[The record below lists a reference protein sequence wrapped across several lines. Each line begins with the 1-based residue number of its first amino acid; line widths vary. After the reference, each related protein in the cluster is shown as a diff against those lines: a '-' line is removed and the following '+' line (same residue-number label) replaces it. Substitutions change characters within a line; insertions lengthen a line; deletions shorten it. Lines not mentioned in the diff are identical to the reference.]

1 MPQKLLCK
9 SRPTSDKKHRTADVL
24 IRENVDFA
32 GLMLR
37 ADVLAGL
44 KRAGFQ
50 RPSPIQL
57 KAIPL
62 ARCGLDL
69 IVQAKSGT
77 GKTCV
82 FAVVALESL
91 CVENGAVQV
100 LVLAPTREIAV
111 QLWEVINTLGSA
123 MTALRC
129 YPFIGGLPLAEDV
142 HKLQCCHIVVG
153 TPGRVKQLI
162 EENLMDTSTIRLF
175 VLDEADKLLEENFQE
190 SINWIYST
198 LPENK
203 QMVAVSATYPET
215 LAQHLRRY
223 MRNPTFVRLNIT
235 DPALLGIRQYY
246 EAAAYNP
253 QKAYDNKVKQLTR
266 LLSSV
271 NFHQCLVFSNYQMRA
286 QSLSDTLNA
295 HGWPATYISGRRE
308 QQDRLAAMAQLKTL
322 QCRILVS
329 TDLTARGID
338 ADHVNLV
345 VNLDLPH
352 DHETYLHRI
361 GRAGRFGTYGAAV
374 SFVCV
379 GQELDGLR
387 DIAEKCDTKILQ
399 LPDPIPADLAKSS
412 GFVYNDDLV
421 TTEQI
426 FTDDPQTC
434 ETQLRQ
440 DATTN
445 VNRIDGNSSVC
456 TDSTQ
461 SSVGML
467 DKLRDIVKFGR
478 RPNRSKG
485 SISYKEAADDFKHF
499 MAAKDG
505 GKKQDNVQCDIT
517 QAIEGTA
524 ADVSF
529 LELVEN
535 VSNLLETLTHCEN
548 SQVTTTG
555 TSCPARPVDSGIVI
569 SDRDGDIAEMAM
581 SADRP
586 TCYKVGSVFSDAG
599 DTTVAHVCP
608 ADQDNTRYNI
618 NGDSLT
624 TFNRAHHQSKSGVLS
639 ASDSGDMLNADV
651 ECCIGCKKQFLAL
664 PDGLFPLPCQPEI
677 GFYTCYECADKTPVT
692 SQMANCIVDDGL
704 GAECVRRLRAR
715 DVCVVED
722 PLSDPDS
729 DLLYQSMSSSSM
741 SEQSAREWEASC
753 DTQPDLHHAG
763 DTCCTQCVTSG
774 HLPLDPTQGHR
785 KRAVHNIQPG
795 HHHHRGEDVTTTQIP
810 FYYGKASHLNQSDP
824 NRTSGSDRKFRPSWS
839 TLSNYGNESETFSE
853 PSSGQSAGEIY
864 RGCCTQ
870 KRIAT
875 QQLYAQM
882 CYENYM
888 YHLQCAQYYKDAY
901 RQIEHSQ
908 HMMGIYTA
916 QKHYI
921 QHMGKFAARRKKNGQ
936 P

>member
-9 SRPTSDKKHRTADVL
+9 SRPTGDKKRRTADVL

-62 ARCGLDL
+62 GRCGLDL

-91 CVENGAVQV
+91 CLESATVQV

-129 YPFIGGLPLAEDV
+129 YTFIGGLPLAEDV
-142 HKLQCCHIVVG
+142 QKLQCCHIVVG

-162 EENLMDTSTIRLF
+162 EENLLDTSTIRLF

-190 SINWIYST
+190 SVNWIYST

-203 QMVAVSATYPET
+203 QMMAVSATYPEI

-295 HGWPATYISGRRE
+295 HGWPATYISGSRE

-322 QCRILVS
+322 QCRVLVS

-338 ADHVNLV
+338 ANHINLV

-399 LPDPIPADLAKSS
+399 LPDPIPVDLAKSS

-426 FTDDPQTC
+426 FTDDPQT
-434 ETQLRQ
+434 ETQCRQ
-440 DATTN
+440 DATTK
-445 VNRIDGNSSVC
+445 VKMIDGSSSVWLG
-456 TDSTQ
+456 STQ
-461 SSVGML
+461 STVGML
-467 DKLRDIVKFGR
+467 GKLRDIVKFGR
-478 RPNRSKG
+478 RPSRSKG
-485 SISYKEAADDFKHF
+485 SISYEEAAADFKQF
-499 MAAKDG
+499 LAAKDS
-505 GKKQDNVQCDIT
+505 GKKQDNVQSDLT
-517 QAIEGTA
+517 RGTGGSV

-535 VSNLLETLTHCEN
+535 VSSLLGTLTHCED
-548 SQVTTTG
+548 SQVTAVS
-555 TSCPARPVDSGIVI
+555 SCPARPVDSGIVI
-569 SDRDGDIAEMAM
+569 SDTEGDTAEVEITV
-581 SADRP
+581 DTP
-586 TCYKVGSVFSDAG
+586 TQLKVGSVFSDAG
-599 DTTVAHVCP
+599 DVTAAHMRP
-608 ADQDNTRYNI
+608 ARRDNNRYN
-618 NGDSLT
+618 GDKVT
-624 TFNRAHHQSKSGVLS
+624 MFNRARQQYKPDVLS
-639 ASDSGDMLNADV
+639 ASDSSDLLNANV
-651 ECCIGCKKQFLAL
+651 EFCVGCKKSFCAL
-664 PDGLFPLPCQPEI
+664 PDGLSPLQHQ
-677 GFYTCYECADKTPVT
+677 TRDWVLHVVT
-692 SQMANCIVDDGL
+692 SALTKQMLHCR
-704 GAECVRRLRAR
+704 C
-715 DVCVVED
+715 
-722 PLSDPDS
+722 LS
-729 DLLYQSMSSSSM
+729 
-741 SEQSAREWEASC
+741 
-753 DTQPDLHHAG
+753 
-763 DTCCTQCVTSG
+763 VSG
-774 HLPLDPTQGHR
+774 IM
-785 KRAVHNIQPG
+785 A
-795 HHHHRGEDVTTTQIP
+795 
-810 FYYGKASHLNQSDP
+810 
-824 NRTSGSDRKFRPSWS
+824 
-839 TLSNYGNESETFSE
+839 
-853 PSSGQSAGEIY
+853 
-864 RGCCTQ
+864 
-870 KRIAT
+870 
-875 QQLYAQM
+875 
-882 CYENYM
+882 
-888 YHLQCAQYYKDAY
+888 
-901 RQIEHSQ
+901 
-908 HMMGIYTA
+908 
-916 QKHYI
+916 
-921 QHMGKFAARRKKNGQ
+921 
-936 P
+936 